1 MLETLK
7 NAWKIADLRKK
18 ILYTLGMLLLY
29 RVLCFIPTPG
39 VDTTVIAQAVEKY
52 DLLGF
57 ISSMTGSNLSNFNIM
72 AMGITPYIN
81 ASIIMQLLCV
91 AIPKLEEMQKE
102 GEEGRKKI
110 AQITRYVTV
119 GLGFIQAI
127 ALTIGLHTSAT
138 GGFLSY
144 LTIGLCL
151 AAGTAVAMWMGERIT
166 ENGIGNGISML
177 IFAGI
182 VSNLVT
188 GLTQYLSSL
197 FTAFAAKT
205 LVQFL
210 ASVLVFMIL
219 LLGIVFVDLAER
231 RIPVQY
237 SKRMVGRKMYGG
249 QSTHIPLKLNA
260 SGVLPLI
267 FAGIISNL
275 VRALSLNIDALIRGQ
290 NIGGILPQM
299 IASVVVFLILIVGI
313 VFVDLG
319 ERRIPIQYAKRMVGR
334 RMYGG
339 QSTHIPLK
347 LNASGVLPLIFA
359 NAIMQFPST
368 ILAFFPNSGANRWW
382 TAHVSSQHLLY
393 QLIFAL
399 MIFGFTFF
407 YSEISFNP
415 VEISKNIQANGGMI
429 PGIRQGKP
437 TSDFIK
443 KITRRITM
451 FGAIYLAILA
461 VIPMIIYAIAGVSLP
476 FAASSLLIAVSVAM
490 ETMRELESQML
501 MRHYKGFLQ

>member
-18 ILYTLGMLLLY
+18 ILCTLGMLLIY
-29 RVLCFIPTPG
+29 RLLCYVPTPG
-39 VDTTVIAQAVEKY
+39 VNTSLIASALERY
-52 DLLGF
+52 SLLGF
-57 ISSMTGSNLSNFNIM
+57 INSMTGSDLSNYTIM

-119 GLGFIQAI
+119 GLGFVQAI
-127 ALTIGLHTSAT
+127 ALTIGLHANAT
-138 GGFLSY
+138 NGFLG
-144 LTIGLCL
+144 LITIGFCL
-151 AAGTAVAMWMGERIT
+151 AAGTAIAMWMGERIT
-166 ENGIGNGISML
+166 ENGIGNGISLL

-182 VSNLVT
+182 ISNLARSVGT
-188 GLTQYLSSL
+188 NIYNIFTHPEAVSIPAVIASL
-197 FTAFAAKT
+197 VVFII
-205 LVQFL
+205 LV
-210 ASVLVFMIL
+210 V
-219 LLGIVFVDLAER
+219 GIVLVDLAER
-231 RIPVQY
+231 RIRIQY
-237 SKRMVGRKMYGG
+237 AKRMVGRKMYGG

-267 FAGIISNL
+267 FA
-275 VRALSLNIDALIRGQ
+275 
-290 NIGGILPQM
+290 
-299 IASVVVFLILIVGI
+299 
-313 VFVDLG
+313 
-319 ERRIPIQYAKRMVGR
+319 
-334 RMYGG
+334 
-339 QSTHIPLK
+339 
-347 LNASGVLPLIFA
+347 
-359 NAIMQFPST
+359 NAIMQFPAT
-368 ILAFFPNSGANRWW
+368 ILAFFPNSGANAWW
-382 TAHVSSQHLLY
+382 TAHVSSTHLLY

-415 VEISKNIQANGGMI
+415 VEIAKNIQNNGGMI

-437 TSDFIK
+437 TSDYIK
-443 KITRRITM
+443 KITHRITM
-451 FGAIYLAILA
+451 FGAIYLAVLA
-461 VIPMIIYAIAGVSLP
+461 VIPMIIYSIAGVSLP

-501 MRHYKGFLQ
+501 MRHYKGFLN